1 MQKAENL
8 GESYGDKHRDAGKEK
23 NLIFGQTFTV
33 SLQICNLHASI
44 ISPPLETML
53 GPEMLRTPCT
63 VSSKPRFN
71 SLQEFHLYK
80 YKRNPKNPLII
91 SRWNDNPPAL
101 PPSMGSPS
109 PASPPPR
116 PRSRGGGAGRLQRRR
131 GEPSSSSFVFAVFA
145 GSLFGFKRTLYQGIL
160 TAIKVTVPFLGL

>member
-23 NLIFGQTFTV
+23 SLIFGQTFTV

-63 VSSKPRFN
+63 VSSKPRWIVDKNFICTN
-71 SLQEFHLYK
+71 TKEIPKIHSSFQDGMTIHL
-80 YKRNPKNPLII
+80 
-91 SRWNDNPPAL
+91 
-101 PPSMGSPS
+101 PS
-109 PASPPPR
+109 PRAWDLLLHPLLLLAPGPEEEEQAGSRDGEENHHR
-116 PRSRGGGAGRLQRRR
+116 P
-131 GEPSSSSFVFAVFA
+131 PSSSWSSQDHCS
-145 GSLFGFKRTLYQGIL
+145 GSR
-160 TAIKVTVPFLGL
+160 GLCIRVC